1 VPRWK
6 TLLILISSL
15 KDFATSQLSRAEQLA
30 FTEEFKYV
38 IVTSSLLNERMSA
51 RSKSIGR
58 AIDTT
63 KPDISK
69 VSHVWDMAGYALGA
83 ILLIGANR
91 KTVQQWQSLGQ
102 VAPMAVTSTLSLS
115 ATFML
120 YRNIVS

>member
-1 VPRWK
+1 MD
-6 TLLILISSL
+6 TFILIRSL
-15 KDFATSQLSRAEQLA
+15 QDFATSHLPRAEQLA

-38 IVTSSLLNERMSA
+38 IVTSSLLNERMSG

-58 AIDTT
+58 ANDTT

-69 VSHVWDMAGYALGA
+69 VSHVRNVAGYALGM

-91 KTVQQWQSLGQ
+91 KTVQHWQSFGQ
-102 VAPMAVTSTLSLS
+102 VAPMAVTSTISLS
-115 ATFML
+115 ATFMF

>member
-1 VPRWK
+1 
-6 TLLILISSL
+6 L